1 MKSGECTKSQAAL
14 GDDRSLPERHPRRQL
29 SVHYAAC
36 RRLRSIPEDEELSL
50 APKWATLPRA
60 GVAAGLAVSGRV
72 TDREVAAL
80 IQT

>member
-1 MKSGECTKSQAAL
+1 
-14 GDDRSLPERHPRRQL
+14 
-29 SVHYAAC
+29 
-36 RRLRSIPEDEELSL
+36 L
-50 APKWATLPRA
+50 APEWAILALA